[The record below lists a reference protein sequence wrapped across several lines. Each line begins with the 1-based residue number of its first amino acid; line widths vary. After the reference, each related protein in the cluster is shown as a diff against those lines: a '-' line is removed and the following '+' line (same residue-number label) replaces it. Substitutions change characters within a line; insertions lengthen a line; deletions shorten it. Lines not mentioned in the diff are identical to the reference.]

1 MTYQAEFEFL
11 QNLLTN
17 MNLHFSVISS
27 EQDDLHAFDFHLR
40 KILGLEQ
47 DYLDLLS
54 YAQDNLKPNTIYH
67 VSDSFGCHYD
77 ALLLPDTDP
86 AALFIIGP
94 YSTEKFSRTMLTQLM
109 EQHSLSPQYYASFE
123 KYFDR
128 LPFVSDQL
136 PLAVMLNT
144 FGQKIWGGADQ
155 FSTETLVR
163 DLTDLKPSAPTPS
176 VQSEPE
182 DSYADMQNL
191 EQRYQHENLFLQAV
205 SQGQNQKARQLIS
218 TFPAA
223 MEQRTL
229 DTVRNT
235 KNYTIVLNTLLRKAA
250 ELGTVHPYHIDR
262 LSSSFAHRIEQ
273 CNSVTA
279 CMNLQQEMIH
289 KYCLLVKN
297 HSMKGYS
304 LLVQKVITRIDS
316 DLTADLSLNALSS
329 LLNVNASYLSG
340 LFKKETGSTLTDY
353 VNRKRIG
360 HGILLLNA
368 TALQVQ
374 TVAQYCGIPDVNYF
388 AKLFK
393 KYIGKTPKEYRE
405 AVTHSSRS

>member
-1 MTYQAEFEFL
+1 MFYQAEFEFM
-11 QNLLTN
+11 QNMLTN

-27 EQDDLHAFDFHLR
+27 GQDDLHTFDLHLR
-40 KILGLEQ
+40 KILGIEQ
-47 DYLDLLS
+47 DYLTLLS
-54 YAQDNLKPNTIYH
+54 FAQEKVKPNTIYH
-67 VSDSFGCHYD
+67 LADSFGCHYD
-77 ALLLPDTDP
+77 ALLLPETDP
-86 AALFIIGP
+86 ASLFVVGP
-94 YSTEKFSRTMLTQLM
+94 YSTEKFSQPMLTQLM
-109 EQHSLSPQYYASFE
+109 EQHSLSPQFYASFE
-123 KYFDR
+123 KYFDQ

-144 FGQKIWGGADQ
+144 FGQKIWGGVDQ
-155 FSTETLVR
+155 FSTETMVR
-163 DLTDLKPSAPTPS
+163 DLTDLKQSTPAPS

-191 EQRYQHENLFLQAV
+191 ERRYQHENLFLQAV
-205 SQGQNQKARQLIS
+205 SQGLNQKARQLINA
-218 TFPAA
+218 FPAA

-229 DTVRNT
+229 DTVRNA
-235 KNYTIVLNTLLRKAA
+235 KNYAIVLNTLLRKAA

-262 LSSSFAHRIEQ
+262 LSSAFAHRIEQ

-329 LLNVNASYLSG
+329 LLNVNASYLSS

-353 VNRKRIG
+353 VNRKRIE

-368 TALQVQ
+368 TTLQIQ
-374 TVAQYCGIPDVNYF
+374 TVALYCGIPDVNYF
-388 AKLFK
+388 TKLFK

-405 AVTHSSRS
+405 AVMHPSR

>member
-1 MTYQAEFEFL
+1 MFYQAEFEFL
-11 QNLLTN
+11 QNMLTN
-17 MNLHFSVISS
+17 MNLHFSVLSS
-27 EQDDLHAFDFHLR
+27 EQDDLHSFDLHLR
-40 KILGLEQ
+40 EILGLEQ
-47 DYLDLLS
+47 DYLSLLS
-54 YAQDNLKPNTIYH
+54 FAKEKIHPNMIYH
-67 VSDSFGCHYD
+67 LADSFGCHYD
-77 ALLLPDTDP
+77 ALLLPDTAP
-86 AALFIIGP
+86 VSLFVVGP
-94 YSTEKFSRTMLTQLM
+94 YSTEKFSNPMLTQLM
-109 EQHSLSPQYYASFE
+109 EQHSLSPQLYASFE
-123 KYFDR
+123 KYFNQ

-144 FGQKIWGGADQ
+144 FGQKIWGGMDR
-155 FSTETLVR
+155 FSTKSTVR
-163 DLTDLKPSAPTPS
+163 DLTVLTPSAPAPS
-176 VQSEPE
+176 VSPEPE
-182 DSYADMQNL
+182 DSFADMQKL
-191 EQRYQHENLFLQAV
+191 EQRYRHENLFLQAV
-205 SQGQNQKARQLIS
+205 AQGQNQKAKQLVNA
-218 TFPAA
+218 FPAA

-235 KNYTIVLNTLLRKAA
+235 KNYSVVLNTLLRKAA

-262 LSSSFAHRIEQ
+262 LSSAFAHRIEQ

-316 DLTADLSLNALSS
+316 DLTADLSLNAIAS
-329 LLNVNASYLSG
+329 LLSVNASYLSG
-340 LFKKETGSTLTDY
+340 LFKKETGTTLTDY
-353 VNRKRIG
+353 VNRRRIE

-368 TALQVQ
+368 TTLQIQ

-388 AKLFK
+388 TKLFK

-405 AVTHSSRS
+405 AVMHSSR

>member
-1 MTYQAEFEFL
+1 MFYEAEFLFL
-11 QNLLTN
+11 QNMLTN
-17 MNLHFSVISS
+17 MNLHYTVFSSD
-27 EQDDLHAFDFHLR
+27 QDNLPTLDLHLR
-40 KILGLEQ
+40 EILGIEQ
-47 DYLDLLS
+47 DYLNQ
-54 YAQDNLKPNTIYH
+54 YKFAIEQIKPNTIYH
-67 VSDSFGCHYD
+67 LADSFGCHYD
-77 ALLLPDTDP
+77 ALLLPDTEPDVF
-86 AALFIIGP
+86 FIVGP
-94 YSTEKFSRTMLTQLM
+94 YATEIFSEPMLTLLM
-109 EQHSLSPQYYASFE
+109 EQHSLSPQFYAAFE
-123 KYFDR
+123 KYFNN

-136 PLAVMLNT
+136 PLTVILNT
-144 FGQKIWGGADQ
+144 FGQKIWGGMDL
-155 FSTETLVR
+155 FSTETMIR
-163 DLTDLKPSAPTPS
+163 DLTNSNTTAPAPSL
-176 VQSEPE
+176 QSEPE

-191 EQRYQHENLFLQAV
+191 ERRYQQENLFLQAV
-205 SQGQNQKARQLIS
+205 SQGLNQKAKQYLHA
-218 TFPAA
+218 FPAV

-235 KNYTIVLNTLLRKAA
+235 KNYTIVLNTLLRKAT

-262 LSSSFAHRIEQ
+262 LSSTFAHRIEQ

-316 DLTADLSLNALSS
+316 DLTADLSLSALAA
-329 LLNVNASYLSG
+329 LLNVNASYLSN

-353 VNRKRIG
+353 VNRKRIE

-368 TALQVQ
+368 TTLQVQ

-388 AKLFK
+388 TKLFK

-405 AVTHSSRS
+405 AVMHSSR